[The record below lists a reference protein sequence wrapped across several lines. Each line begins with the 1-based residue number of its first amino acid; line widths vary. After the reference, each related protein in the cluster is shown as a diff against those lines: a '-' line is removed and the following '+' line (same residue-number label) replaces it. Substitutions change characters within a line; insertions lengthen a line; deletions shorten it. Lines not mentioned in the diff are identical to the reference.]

1 MSGAVGLLPA
11 GCGWIS
17 TFTSRAGRPAA
28 GESALENEAV
38 PRFVSV
44 EMSPPQPVDP
54 AEKLDRFPLEV
65 RDAFRRFRSVPSSP
79 DLETVVVAVLR
90 DHMPKRSPAPLADE
104 MRLIEDL
111 GYDSLA
117 VAEMIFF
124 FEDLFAVRIE
134 NRELLGVRTVG
145 EVRAFVSRKLGA
157 PPPAA

>member
-1 MSGAVGLLPA
+1 MSTPPPA
-11 GCGWIS
+11 D
-17 TFTSRAGRPAA
+17 PAA
-28 GESALENEAV
+28 
-38 PRFVSV
+38 
-44 EMSPPQPVDP
+44 
-54 AEKLDRFPLEV
+54 KLDRFPLEV
-65 RDAFRRFRSVPSSP
+65 RDAFRRFRAGGSP
-79 DLETVVVAVLR
+79 ADLDAVVTAVLR
-90 DHMPKRSPAPLADE
+90 EHMPRPAAGPLDNGA
-104 MRLIEDL
+104 RLIEDL